1 MVNKAQKV
9 LISGA
14 VALQLMH
21 FAIFIFKA
29 PVSLASNVLQAF
41 ISLLAAVVC
50 LHRAGEKRQTGPRH
64 PWGLLSSALLIW
76 AIAQIIFLFPML
88 SGKWKVPSSLS
99 DVLWLL
105 FAFPL
110 LLTASKFSD
119 TTQRDIAT
127 YLDLGQA
134 TIFFSSL
141 FVLVYAR
148 PAIISL
154 SIAYEVQSIALV
166 LAFALRYSTTKEGSE
181 RIFYRDTLVFTG
193 LYAIF
198 SIVGYIAED
207 HGWSSSGTIIDVCW
221 TIPFTVLSIL
231 ASLQGLAQRR
241 LESVSTR
248 VGGSRDPIHLHGISA
263 FGVAS
268 MSLGAAGVLALHQPI
283 AGGAIL
289 VLAFLLFAARTSLRE
304 WQMHS
309 FQARLEHSALH
320 DPLTGLA
327 NRTLIQQEL
336 SRRLARLDRAEQ
348 IAVLFIDIDR
358 FKAINDRL
366 GHFFGDLV
374 LKEIASQ
381 LRLSV
386 RRQDQIGR
394 YSGDEFVIIL
404 DKVTK
409 REAETLARR
418 VVTGLRKPI
427 SLAGR
432 IVHVSAS
439 VGVAMGGP
447 EQDSN
452 TLIQDA
458 DFAMY
463 EAKSL
468 GKDRTQLLTPDIL
481 SSVKHKSELQAD
493 LHEALG
499 DGSIKVYYQPIYDT
513 ATGEIV
519 GFEAL
524 ARWQHPEYGM
534 VSPAEFIP
542 LAEEMGLIVDLGLYV
557 TREACAQCRTWNSQF
572 RSRFFMS
579 VNVSARQFSD
589 PDFLSRIL
597 AILVD
602 AELNPSLLKIE
613 ITESVLLSGC
623 EGIDAI
629 LAEAR
634 ALGIS
639 LSLDDFGTG
648 YSSLSYLLS
657 LPFDVVKIDQS
668 FVRNLDCDSKRADM
682 VRTII
687 ELATRLK
694 MKTVAEGVETPEEL
708 SRLREFQCS
717 MVQGYF
723 MSRPLDPEA
732 ISSMLANGSSL
743 KRVPTGRTGPET
755 FVGV

>member
-1 MVNKAQKV
+1 MNKAQKV

-21 FAIFIFKA
+21 FAVFLSKEN
-29 PVSLASNVLQAF
+29 VSLVSNVLQVF
-41 ISLLAAVVC
+41 ISLLATVAC
-50 LHRAGEKRQTGPRH
+50 LYKAKEKQQRGPRH
-64 PWGLLSSALLIW
+64 PWGLFSSALLIW
-76 AIAQIIFLFPML
+76 SIAQIIYLLPMI
-88 SGKWKVPSSLS
+88 SGRWKVPSSLS
-99 DVLWLL
+99 DILWLL

-119 TTQRDIAT
+119 TTQRDVAT

-154 SIAYEVQSIALV
+154 SVAYEVQSIALV
-166 LAFALRYSTTKEGSE
+166 LPFVLRYSTTKAGSE
-181 RIFYRDTLVFTG
+181 RVFYRNILVFTG
-193 LYAIF
+193 IYAVF

-221 TIPFTVLSIL
+221 TLPFTVFTIL
-231 ASLQGLAQRR
+231 VNLPD
-241 LESVSTR
+241 SVSHQAESSDR
-248 VGGSRDPIHLHGISA
+248 NRDPIHLHGISA

-336 SRRLARLDRAEQ
+336 SRRLSSLDRAEQ
-348 IAVLFIDIDR
+348 VAVLFIDIDR

-386 RRQDQIGR
+386 RHQDQIGR

-409 REAETLARR
+409 KEAETLARR

-447 EQDSN
+447 GQDSN

-513 ATGEIV
+513 AAGEIV

-557 TREACAQCRTWNSQF
+557 TREACAQCRTWNTQF

-634 ALGIS
+634 SLGIS

-723 MSRPLDPEA
+723 LSRPLDPEA
-732 ISSMLANGSSL
+732 VSCMLANGSSL
-743 KRVPTGRTGPET
+743 KRVPTDRTGPET